1 MEKSER
7 VKVKLDC
14 AYCGFSGT
22 VRAFPTQNKRQCPVC
37 HELLFLRYATGERG
51 ELAQA
56 HLKNRE
62 NEGMDAV
69 GDILVVLTIYC
80 QQKGWSISDC
90 FQMAWDEIKN
100 RKGKMVNGSYV
111 KEQDLIGDV
120 DGL

>member
-1 MEKSER
+1 
-7 VKVKLDC
+7 
-14 AYCGFSGT
+14 
-22 VRAFPTQNKRQCPVC
+22 
-37 HELLFLRYATGERG
+37 
-51 ELAQA
+51 
-56 HLKNRE
+56 
-62 NEGMDAV
+62 MDAV

-111 KEQDLIGDV
+111 KEQDLRGDV

>member
-1 MEKSER
+1 M
-7 VKVKLDC
+7 
-14 AYCGFSGT
+14 AT
-22 VRAFPTQNKRQCPVC
+22 NM
-37 HELLFLRYATGERG
+37 ELLVNRVENWAKERG
-51 ELAQA
+51 LD
-56 HLKNRE
+56 NS
-62 NEGMDAV
+62 D
-69 GDILVVLTIYC
+69 YC